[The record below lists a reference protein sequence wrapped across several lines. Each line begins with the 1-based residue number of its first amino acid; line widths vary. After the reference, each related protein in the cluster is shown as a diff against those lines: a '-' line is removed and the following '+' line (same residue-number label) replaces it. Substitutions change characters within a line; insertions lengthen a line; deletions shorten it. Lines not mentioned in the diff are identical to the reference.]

1 MDDPIWDA
9 TVYSKNQERLLA
21 GEVAEA
27 FFDPV
32 LAEAKARDRLSDE
45 PFTVDGTLLEAWA
58 SQKSFPRK
66 DAPEGPPPEDP
77 GHPTVDFHQEK
88 RRNET
93 HQSTTGPEARL
104 ARKGKGKAA
113 RRLDLH
119 LHGRRRQ
126 LGSDSKLG
134 DRGRPAAGSGPR
146 GRLRR
151 SVSKGRNRV
160 GKGKRQGPTG
170 LLARFTTNLTAQRKS
185 ADQN

>member
-9 TVYSKNQERLLA
+9 TGYSKNRERLLA

-32 LAEAKARDRLSDE
+32 LAEAQARDRLSDE

-88 RRNET
+88 RTNET
-93 HQSTTGPEARL
+93 HQSTTDPEARL
-104 ARKGKGKAA
+104 ARKGKGKGKEAQLSYA
-113 RRLDLH
+113 LCLLLRAKYQAVTLFPAFRCVH
-119 LHGRRRQ
+119 LAE
-126 LGSDSKLG
+126 
-134 DRGRPAAGSGPR
+134 P
-146 GRLRR
+146 
-151 SVSKGRNRV
+151 
-160 GKGKRQGPTG
+160 
-170 LLARFTTNLTAQRKS
+170 
-185 ADQN
+185 

>member
-9 TVYSKNQERLLA
+9 TVYSKNRERL
-21 GEVAEA
+21 
-27 FFDPV
+27 

-93 HQSTTGPEARL
+93 HQSTTDPEARL
-104 ARKGKGKAA
+104 ARKGKGKEAQLSYA
-113 RRLDLH
+113 LCLLLRAKYQAVTLFPAFRCVH
-119 LHGRRRQ
+119 LAE
-126 LGSDSKLG
+126 
-134 DRGRPAAGSGPR
+134 P
-146 GRLRR
+146 
-151 SVSKGRNRV
+151 
-160 GKGKRQGPTG
+160 
-170 LLARFTTNLTAQRKS
+170 
-185 ADQN
+185 